1 MEARTLSTESDPL
14 ALSVVPDLDQVFRSG
29 SPLLLAYE
37 TVGFSPNELTEI
49 FKFDVLINGTQKS
62 VFWLYDH
69 KTQEFDENSINETI
83 AQRLSMSA
91 DDIALS
97 HVIISG
103 TTWDPKLTL
112 TYTISG
118 DNRVFISQI
127 HEDGSFTPDLIEH
140 ISGDLHVG
148 EITRLAS
155 EKELIFLE
163 ISAALSQ
170 VDAGQEIS
178 PQQLVLDTNESRD
191 IYILDPVNS
200 HVKLASTIAGQIIQ
214 GHSELVDTFSDAD
227 VTRLLIKTKEP
238 ISADDNNEKYDF
250 LIIDLDKDLSVKT
263 LKWIS
268 NPDGSFFNQGISAAR
283 FYDSTSVLIETNS
296 TNVDVQNFDQQTHFL
311 NYEIETDIL
320 TSFTDVSAV
329 SDVSL
334 TNVKLLDAASNNSFL
349 IFTGTDVNGDGSE
362 QVYLHSTSLSEN
374 SSTAFLSTF
383 SSNQLSVNDGVLSVR
398 ISDFGTK
405 AALNLYSPYWVQGVA
420 LGDQASFSVNH
431 TCLSPIDLGIAPP
444 IFQMSGILKE
454 EETLSLDTTLPNTD
468 GLSELSYQWYAGEI
482 ALEGE
487 TSLTLILDQ
496 QHVGKDISVSVG
508 YSDDLGN
515 EASFVVSATSSV
527 ENVND
532 APTGTITI
540 TGTATQGETLTAEN
554 TLSDIDGLGDLSYQ
568 WYAGENA
575 IEGSTSSTLV
585 LDQSLVGEAIKVE
598 VAYTDGYGTEE
609 SVTSAATS
617 QIKAIDKKLT
627 TTVVGRDGSAFEGA
641 EIEALAGQ
649 FGTNV
654 TIQETDT
661 ADVYAVV
668 ANYSADVSSIDFKL
682 SSSTAITDF
691 TAGSALEGWT
701 GTVNDTVSGV
711 VSYSAFG
718 AVDDSLNLAAG
729 NDHVLATFKLG
740 DATTLSVTEIMLNE
754 DNIEDVIITH
764 AATDSVIGNT
774 TVMSIDAGH
783 DVLLNSTLSVD
794 AAADKSVG
802 AWDALQALRIVVGL
816 SPMQAGY
823 VEVDADAFH
832 FIAADINRDG
842 KVRADDALN
851 ILKYA
856 VGFEDYE
863 ADWVFI
869 DSAQDLSGVTKANVA
884 YSEGISIH
892 DMNVDVEAELTAILV
907 GDVDGS
913 YFG

>member
-1 MEARTLSTESDPL
+1 MRTVSTESNPL

-69 KTQEFDENSINETI
+69 KTQEFDENSVNETI

-127 HEDGSFTPDLIEH
+127 HEDGSFIPDLIEH
-140 ISGDLHVG
+140 ISGDLNVG

-170 VDAGQEIS
+170 VDAGKEIS

-191 IYILDPVNS
+191 IYIVDPVNS

-227 VTRLLIKTKEP
+227 VTRLLIRTKEP

-250 LIIDLDKDLSVKT
+250 LIIDLDNDLSVKT

-283 FYDSTSVLIETNS
+283 FYDSTNVLIETNS
-296 TNVDVQNFDQQTHFL
+296 TNLDVQNFDQQTHFL
-311 NYEIETDIL
+311 KYEIETDTL

-362 QVYLHSTSLSEN
+362 QVYLHSTSLSKN

-383 SSNQLSVNDGVLSVR
+383 FSNQLSVNDGVLSAR

-405 AALNLYSPYWVQGVA
+405 AALNLYSPYWVQGFA

-431 TCLSPIDLGIAPP
+431 SFLSTIDLGFAPP
-444 IFQMSGILKE
+444 IFQILGILKE

-554 TLSDIDGLGDLSYQ
+554 TLSDLDGLGDLSYQ

-575 IEGSTSSTLV
+575 IEGATSSTLV
-585 LDQSLVGEAIKVE
+585 LGQSLVGEAIKVE
-598 VAYTDGYGTEE
+598 VAYTDGYGTDE

-617 QIKAIDKKLT
+617 QIKASDKKLT

-641 EIEALAGQ
+641 EIEALSGQ
-649 FGTNV
+649 FGTSV

-682 SSSTAITDF
+682 SSSTAITEF
-691 TAGSALEGWT
+691 SAGSAIEGWT

-718 AVDDSLNLAAG
+718 AVDDSLNLSAG

-764 AATDSVIGNT
+764 AVTDSVIGNT

-794 AAADKSVG
+794 AVADKSVG

-869 DSAQDLSGVTKANVA
+869 DSAQDLSGVNKANVA
-884 YSEGISIH
+884 YSEGVSIH

-913 YFG
+913 YFR